1 MYFGSPYL
9 GIVLAVI
16 CGLGC
21 LYRFFGYKQ
30 PYYTF
35 SLVTFMRPNLT
46 YNSRFVKKIILLL
59 RFITL
64 VFLCFIVAQPQI
76 PGALQ
81 RLPVEGIEIFI
92 ALDLSAS
99 MNAVDDQ
106 RDTRR
111 RVEIARDEAIN
122 FIKQRPFDAIGLS
135 VFGAN
140 SLVRCPLTHDHASL
154 ISIIK
159 STDVSNTVFPD
170 GTVLAIGLTSALNKF
185 KDSKA
190 RSKVI
195 ILLTDGAPTQ
205 QDIPIG
211 VPLDLAKELGVKVY
225 TIGIGSTAMPQFFG
239 FAQPPVNVDLLKK
252 IADESGGSFFM
263 AKNATDMKLIYDQI
277 NKLEKQEMNPLGS
290 AIMHDNSATFMLLA
304 CLFFLLEFIVSRLF
318 LRSLI

>member
-190 RSKVI
+190 RSK
-195 ILLTDGAPTQ
+195 
-205 QDIPIG
+205 
-211 VPLDLAKELGVKVY
+211 
-225 TIGIGSTAMPQFFG
+225 
-239 FAQPPVNVDLLKK
+239 
-252 IADESGGSFFM
+252 
-263 AKNATDMKLIYDQI
+263 
-277 NKLEKQEMNPLGS
+277 
-290 AIMHDNSATFMLLA
+290 
-304 CLFFLLEFIVSRLF
+304 
-318 LRSLI
+318 